1 MNNNF
6 LGASLKG
13 DVLPKNIVLAS
24 LLIMFW
30 LIFKPSAWRRYIA
43 NIDSD
48 LEANFALANLKLQ
61 DWQNSTL
68 QKILILGHGLW
79 AIWITAIVAIV
90 LMLLSTPSDKL
101 ILISCYTLLL
111 VAAAGFLS
119 SMLISVAF
127 GIIGGAMAGLLLSIP
142 IAMGDYQLEELLIFN
157 MVENIAIAVLLNT
170 PDVINPFQSHDSRT
184 FYTIILAI
192 FTASCAASIMLNTKK
207 NADAHKYYY
216 QIGSIVIGIF
226 VSAIAIFVVAFL
238 VSILV
243 PRAAL
248 IQNSMLYVIVYDGM
262 IAILFG
268 FAISIIWAL
277 LTLRWKQ
284 SLLIGI
290 SAILLFTILTWLKN
304 DFSSITILKP
314 ILIGVYGGIENAML
328 YILLF
333 AFPYVLAKK
342 IANTW
347 AGILAGILGSGGTYV
362 VFAIIM
368 ESYALTTI
376 LPWTILA
383 LVAGLTV
390 NWWRPFLLYPFEAV
404 WNLLICRAYERRKT
418 SRMIRWHSAFWDELQ
433 YIPLYGL
440 ENYLVILTERYPT
453 VGKNAIEYLSINSQ
467 RWAATE
473 AQIELDARH
482 LQNNSCVE
490 GISKAH
496 LKLAAGEL
504 EGSTSAL
511 LRSFSRISLDVK
523 AALEQKSKYNQR
535 LVFNKVEESLDGL
548 LRELTRSSEPYAIR
562 FRPIAETWRHTI
574 ADHIKV
580 LSAIVEAN
588 QEIINPYVTGIPLTE
603 DQEIFVGRSG
613 ISERIERL
621 LLDKRR
627 PPLLLY
633 GQRRTGKTSLLNNL
647 GKLLPTNMIPLFVDL
662 QGSASLAK
670 DFSGFLYNISRAI
683 LSSAK
688 RHRKIILPILTRE
701 KLIEDPFSYFD
712 EWLDEIEQE
721 LDENQTFLLML
732 DEFSALDFVLA
743 KGLLDEAL
751 VLGMFRH
758 IIQHRP
764 RIKLLLSDSNSID
777 EFERWASYLINVQTV
792 HISYL
797 EAEETLQ
804 LVQQPT
810 PDFNLC
816 YEEEASQRV
825 LTITRGHPALTQLLC
840 SEIVNFK
847 NKQDI
852 SIRHLVQISD
862 VEAAIP
868 GALQNGR
875 FFLSDIRNNQIK
887 TKTALAML
895 KYIAVQ
901 GEAAIVSEQELQA
914 QFPEDFEASKANLL
928 QRELI
933 EEIGENAYRFQVE
946 LIRRYFE

>member
-13 DVLPKNIVLAS
+13 EVLPKNIVLAS
-24 LLIMFW
+24 LLLMFW

-48 LEANFALANLKLQ
+48 LAAHFALANLKLQ
-61 DWQNSTL
+61 HWQNSAL
-68 QKILILGHGLW
+68 QKLLILGHGLW

-101 ILISCYTLLL
+101 ILISCYTLFM
-111 VAAAGFLS
+111 VAVGGFLS
-119 SMLISVAF
+119 SMLISVPF
-127 GIIGGAMAGLLLSIP
+127 GIVAGAMAGLLLTIP
-142 IAMGDYQLEELLIFN
+142 IAMSDYQLEELLVFN
-157 MVENIAIAVLLNT
+157 MVKNIEIVAIVTN
-170 PDVINPFQSHDSRT
+170 PDINFSFQNHDSRT

-192 FTASCAASIMLNTKK
+192 FTASCAASIMLSTKK
-207 NADAHKYYY
+207 NTNGHKYYH

-226 VSAIAIFVVAFL
+226 VSAIAIFIIALLISFIIIHAAAWIQSA
-238 VSILV
+238 SIFV
-243 PRAAL
+243 MAY
-248 IQNSMLYVIVYDGM
+248 NGM

-268 FAISIIWAL
+268 FAITIIWSL

-284 SLLIGI
+284 ALFIGI
-290 SAILLFTILTWLKN
+290 STILLLIILAWLKYN
-304 DFSSITILKP
+304 INILKP
-314 ILIGVYGGIENAML
+314 MLIGVYGGIENAML
-328 YILLF
+328 YIFLF

-347 AGILAGILGSGGTYV
+347 AGILAGILGSAGTYV
-362 VFAIIM
+362 VFATFFM
-368 ESYALTTI
+368 KSYSVTAI
-376 LPWTILA
+376 VPWTILA
-383 LVAGLTV
+383 LVAGLTI
-390 NWWRPFLLYPFEAV
+390 NWWRPFILYPFEAV

-440 ENYLVILTERYPT
+440 ENYLVILTERYPI

-467 RWAATE
+467 RWAAKE
-473 AQIELDARH
+473 AQIELDARR
-482 LQNNSCVE
+482 LQNNTSVE
-490 GISKAH
+490 EISQAH
-496 LKLAAGEL
+496 RKLAAGEL
-504 EGSTSAL
+504 EGPASAL
-511 LRSFSRISLDVK
+511 LRSFSRISLDVQ

-535 LVFNKVEESLDGL
+535 LVFNNVEESLNGL

-562 FRPIAETWRHTI
+562 FRPIAETWRHII

-580 LSAIVEAN
+580 LSEIVEAN

-603 DQEIFVGRSG
+603 HQEIFVGRSG

-670 DFSGFLYNISRAI
+670 DFAGFLYNISRAI

-688 RHRKIILPILTRE
+688 RHRKIILPVLTRE
-701 KLIEDPFSYFD
+701 KLTDDPFSYFD
-712 EWLDEIEQE
+712 EWLDEIEQATE
-721 LDENQTFLLML
+721 ENQTFLLML
-732 DEFSALDFVLA
+732 DEFSALDMVLA

-764 RIKLLLSDSNSID
+764 RIKILLSDSNSID

-797 EAEETLQ
+797 EVEEALQ
-804 LVQQPT
+804 LIQQPT

-816 YEEEASQRV
+816 YEQEACQRV
-825 LTITRGHPALTQLLC
+825 ITVTRCHPALTQLLC
-840 SEIVNFK
+840 SEIVNLK

-868 GALQNGR
+868 GALQNGG
-875 FFLSDIRNNQIK
+875 FFLSDIKNNQVK
-887 TKTALAML
+887 TKNALAML
-895 KYIAVQ
+895 KYIAAQ

-914 QFPEDFEASKANLL
+914 QFPEDFEASKAKLL

-933 EEIGENAYRFQVE
+933 EEAEENAYRFQVE
-946 LIRRYFE
+946 LIRRYF

>member
-1 MNNNF
+1 MKKNLVLDSF
-6 LGASLKG
+6 L
-13 DVLPKNIVLAS
+13 I
-24 LLIMFW
+24 IFW
-30 LIFKPSAWRRYIA
+30 LVFKPSAWRRYIT

-48 LEANFALANLKLQ
+48 LAPNFALANLKLQ
-61 DWQNSTL
+61 HWRNYDL
-68 QKILILGHGLW
+68 QKLLILGHALW
-79 AIWITAIVAIV
+79 GVWITAIVAIV

-101 ILISCYTLLL
+101 ILISCYTLFL
-111 VAAAGFLS
+111 VAVGGFLS

-127 GIIGGAMAGLLLSIP
+127 GIIAGAMAGLLLSIP
-142 IAMGDYQLEELLIFN
+142 MAMGDYQLEQLVVFN

-170 PDVINPFQSHDSRT
+170 TDAINLFQSHDSRS

-192 FTASCAASIMLNTKK
+192 FTASCAATIMLNTNKTT
-207 NADAHKYYY
+207 NAQKYYH
-216 QIGSIVIGIF
+216 QIGSVTIGIF
-226 VSAIAIFVVAFL
+226 VSAIAIFIIAFV
-238 VSILV
+238 VSILA

-248 IQNSMLYVIVYDGM
+248 MLSTNMYVMAYDGM
-262 IAILFG
+262 IAVLFG
-268 FAISIIWAL
+268 FAITIIWAL
-277 LTLRWKQ
+277 LTLRWKPA
-284 SLLIGI
+284 LLIGV
-290 SAILLFTILTWLKN
+290 SALLLLTIFTWLKN
-304 DFSSITILKP
+304 YFSNP
-314 ILIGVYGGIENAML
+314 ILIGVHGGIENAML

-333 AFPYVLAKK
+333 AFPYVLATK

-362 VFAIIM
+362 VFAIITQ
-368 ESYALTTI
+368 SYALTTI

-404 WNLLICRAYERRKT
+404 WNIFICRAYERRKT

-440 ENYLVILTERYPT
+440 ENFLVKITERYPR
-453 VGKNAIEYLSINSQ
+453 VGKNAIEYLSVNSQ
-467 RWAATE
+467 AWAAKE
-473 AQIELDARH
+473 AQIELDARR

-511 LRSFSRISLDVK
+511 LRSFSRISLDVQ

-535 LVFNKVEESLDGL
+535 LVLNKVEASLDGL
-548 LRELTRSSEPYAIR
+548 LRELTRSSEAYAIR

-574 ADHIKV
+574 ADHLKV
-580 LSAIVEAN
+580 LSEIVEAN
-588 QEIINPYVTGIPLTE
+588 QEIINPYVIALPLTE

-627 PPLLLY
+627 PPLFLY

-647 GKLLPTNMIPLFVDL
+647 SKLLPTNMIPLFVDL
-662 QGSASLAK
+662 QGPPASSK
-670 DFSGFLYNISRAI
+670 DFAGFLYNISRAM
-683 LSSAK
+683 LNSAK
-688 RHRKIILPILTRE
+688 RHRKIILPVLTRE
-701 KLIEDPFSYFD
+701 KLTEDPFSYFD

-732 DEFSALDFVLA
+732 DEFSVLDFVLA

-764 RIKLLLSDSNSID
+764 RIKMLLSDSSSID

-797 EAEETLQ
+797 ETEEALQ
-804 LVQQPT
+804 LITQPIPNFT
-810 PDFNLC
+810 LC
-816 YEEEASQRV
+816 YEEDASQRV

-840 SEIVNFK
+840 SEIVNLK

-868 GALQNGR
+868 GALQNGG
-875 FFLSDIRNNQIK
+875 FFLSDIRNSQVK

-895 KYIAVQ
+895 KYIAAK
-901 GEAAIVSEQELQA
+901 GEAAIVSEAELQA

-933 EEIGENAYRFQVE
+933 EATGKNAYRFQVE
-946 LIRRYFE
+946 LIRRYF

>member
-1 MNNNF
+1 
-6 LGASLKG
+6 
-13 DVLPKNIVLAS
+13 
-24 LLIMFW
+24 
-30 LIFKPSAWRRYIA
+30 
-43 NIDSD
+43 
-48 LEANFALANLKLQ
+48 
-61 DWQNSTL
+61 
-68 QKILILGHGLW
+68 
-79 AIWITAIVAIV
+79 VAV
-90 LMLLSTPSDKL
+90 G
-101 ILISCYTLLL
+101 
-111 VAAAGFLS
+111 GFLS
-119 SMLISVAF
+119 SMLVSVAF
-127 GIIGGAMAGLLLSIP
+127 GIIAGAMAGLLLSIP
-142 IAMGDYQLEELLIFN
+142 IAIGDYQLEELLVFN
-157 MVENIAIAVLLNT
+157 MVKNIAIVVLLNT
-170 PDVINPFQSHDSRT
+170 PDAINPFQNHDHRS

-207 NADAHKYYY
+207 NTNGQKYYY
-216 QIGSIVIGIF
+216 QIGSIIIGIF
-226 VSAIAIFVVAFL
+226 VSAIAIFIIAFL
-238 VSILV
+238 VSILI

-248 IQNSMLYVIVYDGM
+248 IDNSILYVIAYDGI
-262 IAILFG
+262 IALLFG
-268 FAISIIWAL
+268 FAIAIIWAL

-284 SLLIGI
+284 ALLIGI
-290 SAILLFTILTWLKN
+290 STILVLTIFTWLKN
-304 DFSSITILKP
+304 DFSSISTLKP

-347 AGILAGILGSGGTYV
+347 AGILAGILGSAGTYV
-362 VFAIIM
+362 AFVIIM

-376 LPWTILA
+376 VPWTILA
-383 LVAGLTV
+383 LLAGLTI

-418 SRMIRWHSAFWDELQ
+418 SRIIRWHSAFWDELQ

-467 RWAATE
+467 RWAAKE
-473 AQIELDARH
+473 AQIELDARR
-482 LQNNSCVE
+482 LQNNTSVE
-490 GISKAH
+490 QISQAH
-496 LKLAAGEL
+496 SKLAAGEL
-504 EGSTSAL
+504 EGPASAL
-511 LRSFSRISLDVK
+511 LRSFSRISLDVQ
-523 AALEQKSKYNQR
+523 AALKQKSKYNQR
-535 LVFNKVEESLDGL
+535 LVFNKVEENLDGL

-562 FRPIAETWRHTI
+562 FRPIAETWRQII
-574 ADHIKV
+574 ANHIKV
-580 LSAIVEAN
+580 LSEIVEAN
-588 QEIINPYVTGIPLTE
+588 QEIINPYVTAIPLTE

-662 QGSASLAK
+662 QGPVSSSK
-670 DFSGFLYNISRAI
+670 DFPGFLYNISRAI
-683 LSSAK
+683 LNSAK
-688 RHRKIILPILTRE
+688 RHRQIILPVLTRE
-701 KLIEDPFSYFD
+701 KLSEDPFSYFD
-712 EWLDEIEQE
+712 EWLDQIEEQI
-721 LDENQTFLLML
+721 DENQNLLLML
-732 DEFSALDFVLA
+732 DEFSVLDYVLA

-764 RIKLLLSDSNSID
+764 RIKILLSDSNSID

-797 EAEETLQ
+797 ETEETLQ
-804 LVQQPT
+804 LIQQPT

-816 YEEEASQRV
+816 YEENACQRV
-825 LTITRGHPALTQLLC
+825 LTITRGHPALTQYLC
-840 SEIVNFK
+840 SEIVNLK

-868 GALQNGR
+868 EALQNGS
-875 FFLSDIRNNQIK
+875 FFLSDIHKNQVK

-895 KYIAVQ
+895 KYIAAQ
-901 GEAAIVSEQELQA
+901 GEAAIVSEQELKVK
-914 QFPEDFEASKANLL
+914 FPKDFEASKANLL

-933 EEIGENAYRFQVE
+933 EEAGENAYRFQVE
-946 LIRRYFE
+946 LIRRYF

>member
-6 LGASLKG
+6 LGIYLKG
-13 DVLPKNIVLAS
+13 KILPKNIVLAS
-24 LLIMFW
+24 LLVMFW
-30 LIFKPSAWRRYIA
+30 LIFQPSAWRRYIT

-48 LEANFALANLKLQ
+48 LAANFALANLKLQ
-61 DWQNSTL
+61 HWRNSAL
-68 QKILILGHGLW
+68 HKLLILGHGLW
-79 AIWITAIVAIV
+79 SVWITAIVAIV
-90 LMLLSTPSDKL
+90 LMLLSTPSDKF
-101 ILISCYTLLL
+101 ILISCYTLFL
-111 VAAAGFLS
+111 VAVGGFLG

-127 GIIGGAMAGLLLSIP
+127 GIIAGAMAGLLLSIP
-142 IAMGDYQLEELLIFN
+142 MAIGDYQLEDLLVFN
-157 MVENIAIAVLLNT
+157 MVENIAIAVLLHT
-170 PDVINPFQSHDSRT
+170 TDAINLFQSHDSRS

-192 FTASCAASIMLNTKK
+192 FIASCAASIMLSTNKTT
-207 NADAHKYYY
+207 NGQKYYH
-216 QIGSIVIGIF
+216 QIGSVIIGIF
-226 VSAIAIFVVAFL
+226 VSAIAIFLIAFL
-238 VSILV
+238 VSILA
-243 PRAAL
+243 PRAAWL
-248 IQNSMLYVIVYDGM
+248 QTNIYVMAYDGM
-262 IAILFG
+262 IAFLFG
-268 FAISIIWAL
+268 FAITIIWGL

-284 SLLIGI
+284 ALLIGI
-290 SAILLFTILTWLKN
+290 STLLLLTIFTWLKN
-304 DFSSITILKP
+304 YFSGINTLKP
-314 ILIGVYGGIENAML
+314 ILIGVHGGIENAML

-404 WNLLICRAYERRKT
+404 WNLLICRAYDRRKT

-440 ENYLVILTERYPT
+440 ENYLVKITERYPT

-467 RWAATE
+467 RWAAKE
-473 AQIELDARH
+473 AQIELDARR

-511 LRSFSRISLDVK
+511 LRSFSRISLDVQ
-523 AALEQKSKYNQR
+523 AALKQKSKYNQR
-535 LVFNKVEESLDGL
+535 LVLNKVEESLDGL

-562 FRPIAETWRHTI
+562 FRPIAEIWRHTI

-688 RHRKIILPILTRE
+688 RHRKIILPVLTRE
-701 KLIEDPFSYFD
+701 KLTEDPFSYFD

-721 LDENQTFLLML
+721 LDENQTFVLML

-764 RIKLLLSDSNSID
+764 RIKMLLSDSNSID

-797 EAEETLQ
+797 EVEETLQ

-825 LTITRGHPALTQLLC
+825 LSITRGHPALTQLLC
-840 SEIVNFK
+840 SEIVNLK

-852 SIRHLVQISD
+852 SIRHLVQVSD

-875 FFLSDIRNNQIK
+875 FFLSDIHNNQVK

-895 KYIAVQ
+895 KYIAAQ

-914 QFPEDFEASKANLL
+914 QFAEDFEASKANLL

-933 EEIGENAYRFQVE
+933 EATGGNAYRFQVE
-946 LIRRYFE
+946 LIRRYF

>member
-1 MNNNF
+1 MNNIFFSF
-6 LGASLKG
+6 L
-13 DVLPKNIVLAS
+13 I
-24 LLIMFW
+24 IFW
-30 LIFKPSAWRRYIA
+30 LIFKPSAWRRYIT

-48 LEANFALANLKLQ
+48 LAPNFALANLKLQ
-61 DWQNSTL
+61 HWRSSAL
-68 QKILILGHGLW
+68 HKLLILGHGLW
-79 AIWITAIVAIV
+79 SVWITAIVAIV

-101 ILISCYTLLL
+101 ILISCYTLFL
-111 VAAAGFLS
+111 VAVGGFLS

-127 GIIGGAMAGLLLSIP
+127 GIIAGAMAGLLLSIP
-142 IAMGDYQLEELLIFN
+142 MAMGDYQLDQLLVFK

-170 PDVINPFQSHDSRT
+170 TDAINLFQNHDSRS
-184 FYTIILAI
+184 FYTVILAI
-192 FTASCAASIMLNTKK
+192 FTASCAASIMLNTNKAT
-207 NADAHKYYY
+207 NGQKYYH
-216 QIGSIVIGIF
+216 QIGSVIIGIF
-226 VSAIAIFVVAFL
+226 VSAIAIFIIAFV
-238 VSILV
+238 VSILA

-248 IQNSMLYVIVYDGM
+248 ILSTNMYVMAYDGM
-262 IAILFG
+262 IAFLFG
-268 FAISIIWAL
+268 FAITIIWAL
-277 LTLRWKQ
+277 LTLRWKPA
-284 SLLIGI
+284 LLIGI
-290 SAILLFTILTWLKN
+290 SASFLLYIFTWLKN
-304 DFSSITILKP
+304 DFNNP
-314 ILIGVYGGIENAML
+314 ILIGVHGGIENAML

-333 AFPYVLAKK
+333 AFPYVLATK

-383 LVAGLTV
+383 LVAGLTI

-440 ENYLVILTERYPT
+440 ENYLVKITERYPR
-453 VGKNAIEYLSINSQ
+453 VGKNAIDYLSVNSQ
-467 RWAATE
+467 AWAAKE

-482 LQNNSCVE
+482 LQNNNCVE

-511 LRSFSRISLDVK
+511 LRSFSRISLDVQ
-523 AALEQKSKYNQR
+523 AASEQKSKYNQR
-535 LVFNKVEESLDGL
+535 LVFKKVEESLDGL
-548 LRELTRSSEPYAIR
+548 LRELTRSSEAYAIR
-562 FRPIAETWRHTI
+562 FRPIAETWRQTI

-580 LSAIVEAN
+580 LSEIVEAN
-588 QEIINPYVTGIPLTE
+588 QEIINPYVIGIPLTE

-633 GQRRTGKTSLLNNL
+633 GQRRTGKTSLINNL
-647 GKLLPTNMIPLFVDL
+647 GKLLPSNMIPLFVDL
-662 QGSASLAK
+662 QGPASSAK
-670 DFSGFLYNISRAI
+670 DFAGFLYNISRAM

-701 KLIEDPFSYFD
+701 KLTEDPFSYFD

-797 EAEETLQ
+797 EAEEALQ
-804 LVQQPT
+804 LIQQPT
-810 PDFNLC
+810 PDFTLC

-840 SEIVNFK
+840 SEIVNLK
-847 NKQDI
+847 NQQDI
-852 SIRHLVQISD
+852 SIRHLVQVSD

-868 GALQNGR
+868 GALQNGS
-875 FFLSDIRNNQIK
+875 FFLSDIRNNQVK

-895 KYIAVQ
+895 KYIAAK
-901 GEAAIVSEQELQA
+901 GEAAIVNEQELQA

-933 EEIGENAYRFQVE
+933 EATGENAYRFQVE
-946 LIRRYFE
+946 LIRRYF

>member
-1 MNNNF
+1 MNHNF

-13 DVLPKNIVLAS
+13 ELLPKNIVLAS
-24 LLIMFW
+24 LLLMFW

-48 LEANFALANLKLQ
+48 LAANFALANLKLPH
-61 DWQNSTL
+61 WQNSAL
-68 QKILILGHGLW
+68 QKLLILGHGLW
-79 AIWITAIVAIV
+79 SVWITAIVAIV

-101 ILISCYTLLL
+101 ILISCYTLFL
-111 VAAAGFLS
+111 VAVGGFLS

-127 GIIGGAMAGLLLSIP
+127 GIIAGTMAGLLLTIP
-142 IAMGDYQLEELLIFN
+142 IAMSDYSLEKLLVFN
-157 MVENIAIAVLLNT
+157 MVKNIEIAVLLNT
-170 PDVINPFQSHDSRT
+170 PNINLSFKNYDSRT

-207 NADAHKYYY
+207 NTNGHKYYH

-226 VSAIAIFVVAFL
+226 VSVIAIFLIAFL
-238 VSILV
+238 ISIIV
-243 PRAAL
+243 THAAAW
-248 IQNSMLYVIVYDGM
+248 IQSGSMFVMAYDGM

-268 FAISIIWAL
+268 FAIMIIWSL

-284 SLLIGI
+284 ALLIGI
-290 SAILLFTILTWLKN
+290 STMLVLGILAWLKYN
-304 DFSSITILKP
+304 INALKP
-314 ILIGVYGGIENAML
+314 MLIGVHGGIENAML
-328 YILLF
+328 YISLF

-347 AGILAGILGSGGTYV
+347 AGILAGILGSAGTYV
-362 VFAIIM
+362 VFATFFM
-368 ESYALTTI
+368 KSYSVTAI
-376 LPWTILA
+376 VPWTILA
-383 LVAGLTV
+383 LVAGLTI
-390 NWWRPFLLYPFEAV
+390 NWWRPFILYPFEAV

-440 ENYLVILTERYPT
+440 ENYLVILTERYPI

-467 RWAATE
+467 RWAAKE
-473 AQIELDARH
+473 AQIELDARR
-482 LQNNSCVE
+482 LQNNTSVE
-490 GISKAH
+490 GISQAH
-496 LKLAAGEL
+496 RKLAAGEL
-504 EGSTSAL
+504 EGPASAL
-511 LRSFSRISLDVK
+511 LRSFSRISLDVQ

-562 FRPIAETWRHTI
+562 FRPIAESWRQTI

-580 LSAIVEAN
+580 LSEIVEAN

-647 GKLLPTNMIPLFVDL
+647 GKLLPSNMIPLFVDL

-688 RHRKIILPILTRE
+688 RHRKIILPVLTRE
-701 KLIEDPFSYFD
+701 KLTDDPFSYFD

-721 LDENQTFLLML
+721 LDDNQTFLLML
-732 DEFSALDFVLA
+732 DEFSALDMVLA

-764 RIKLLLSDSNSID
+764 RIKILLSDSNSID

-797 EAEETLQ
+797 EVEETLQ

-816 YEEEASQRV
+816 YEQDACQRV
-825 LTITRGHPALTQLLC
+825 LTVTRCHPALTQLLC
-840 SEIVNFK
+840 SEIVNLK

-852 SIRHLVQISD
+852 SIRHLVQVSD

-875 FFLSDIRNNQIK
+875 FFLSDIQNNQVK

-895 KYIAVQ
+895 KYIAAK
-901 GEAAIVSEQELQA
+901 GEAAIVSETELKVK
-914 QFPEDFEASKANLL
+914 FPKDFEASKANLL

-933 EEIGENAYRFQVE
+933 EKAGENAYRFQVE
-946 LIRRYFE
+946 LIRRYF

>member
-6 LGASLKG
+6 LGAFLKG
-13 DVLPKNIVLAS
+13 KVLPKNIVLAS

-30 LIFKPSAWRRYIA
+30 LIFKPSAWRRYIT

-48 LEANFALANLKLQ
+48 LVANFALANLNLRHWRHSALHKL
-61 DWQNSTL
+61 
-68 QKILILGHGLW
+68 LILGHGLW
-79 AIWITAIVAIV
+79 SVWITAIVAIV

-101 ILISCYTLLL
+101 ILISCYTLFL
-111 VAAAGFLS
+111 VAVGGFLS

-127 GIIGGAMAGLLLSIP
+127 GIIAGAMAGLLLSIP
-142 IAMGDYQLEELLIFN
+142 MAIGDYQLDELLVFN

-170 PDVINPFQSHDSRT
+170 TDAINLFQNHDSRS

-192 FTASCAASIMLNTKK
+192 FTASCAASIMLNTNKAT
-207 NADAHKYYY
+207 NGQKYYH
-216 QIGSIVIGIF
+216 QIGSVTIGIF
-226 VSAIAIFVVAFL
+226 VSAIAIFIIAFL
-238 VSILV
+238 VSILA

-248 IQNSMLYVIVYDGM
+248 MLSTNMYVMAYDGM
-262 IAILFG
+262 IAVLFG
-268 FAISIIWAL
+268 FAITIIWAL
-277 LTLRWKQ
+277 LTLRWKPA
-284 SLLIGI
+284 LLIGI
-290 SAILLFTILTWLKN
+290 SALLLLTIFTWLKN
-304 DFSSITILKP
+304 YFSNP
-314 ILIGVYGGIENAML
+314 ILIGVHGGIENAML

-333 AFPYVLAKK
+333 AFPYVLATR

-368 ESYALTTI
+368 QSYALTTI

-440 ENYLVILTERYPT
+440 ENFLVKITERYPR

-467 RWAATE
+467 RWAAKE
-473 AQIELDARH
+473 AQIELDARR

-523 AALEQKSKYNQR
+523 AALQQKNNYNQR
-535 LVFNKVEESLDGL
+535 LVFHKVEESLDGL

-562 FRPIAETWRHTI
+562 FRPIAETWRQTI

-580 LSAIVEAN
+580 LSEIVEAN

-647 GKLLPTNMIPLFVDL
+647 GKLLPSNMIPLFVDL

-688 RHRKIILPILTRE
+688 RHRKIILPVLTRE
-701 KLIEDPFSYFD
+701 KLTEDPFSYFD

-721 LDENQTFLLML
+721 LDENQTFVLML

-764 RIKLLLSDSNSID
+764 RIKMLLSDSNSID

-840 SEIVNFK
+840 SEIVIFK

-852 SIRHLVQISD
+852 SIRHLVQVSD

-875 FFLSDIRNNQIK
+875 FFLSDIHNNQVK

-895 KYIAVQ
+895 KYIAAQ
-901 GEAAIVSEQELQA
+901 GEAAIVSELELKVK
-914 QFPEDFEASKANLL
+914 FPKDFEASKANLL

-933 EEIGENAYRFQVE
+933 EAIGENAYRFQVE
-946 LIRRYFE
+946 LIRRYF

>member
-1 MNNNF
+1 MNNIFFSF
-6 LGASLKG
+6 L
-13 DVLPKNIVLAS
+13 I
-24 LLIMFW
+24 IFW
-30 LIFKPSAWRRYIA
+30 LIFKPSAWRRYIT

-48 LEANFALANLKLQ
+48 LAPNFALANLKLQ
-61 DWQNSTL
+61 HWRSSAL
-68 QKILILGHGLW
+68 HKLLILGHGLW
-79 AIWITAIVAIV
+79 SVWITAIVAIV

-101 ILISCYTLLL
+101 ILISCYTLFL
-111 VAAAGFLS
+111 VAVGGFLS

-127 GIIGGAMAGLLLSIP
+127 GIIAGAMAGLLLSIP
-142 IAMGDYQLEELLIFN
+142 MAMGDYQLDQLLVFK

-170 PDVINPFQSHDSRT
+170 TDAINLFQNHDSRS
-184 FYTIILAI
+184 FYTVILAI
-192 FTASCAASIMLNTKK
+192 FTASCAASIMLNTNKAT
-207 NADAHKYYY
+207 NGQKYYH
-216 QIGSIVIGIF
+216 QIGSVIIGIF
-226 VSAIAIFVVAFL
+226 VSAIAIFIIAFV
-238 VSILV
+238 VSILA

-248 IQNSMLYVIVYDGM
+248 ILSTNMYVMAYDGM
-262 IAILFG
+262 IAFLFG
-268 FAISIIWAL
+268 FAITIIWAL
-277 LTLRWKQ
+277 LTLRWKPA
-284 SLLIGI
+284 LLIGI
-290 SAILLFTILTWLKN
+290 SASFLLYIFTWLKN
-304 DFSSITILKP
+304 DFNNP
-314 ILIGVYGGIENAML
+314 ILIGVHGGIENAML

-333 AFPYVLAKK
+333 AFPYVLATK

-383 LVAGLTV
+383 LVAGLTI

-440 ENYLVILTERYPT
+440 ENYLVKITERYPR
-453 VGKNAIEYLSINSQ
+453 VGKNAIDYLSVNSQ
-467 RWAATE
+467 AWAAKE

-482 LQNNSCVE
+482 LQNNNCVE

-511 LRSFSRISLDVK
+511 LRSFSRISLDVQ
-523 AALEQKSKYNQR
+523 AASEQKSKYNQR
-535 LVFNKVEESLDGL
+535 LVFKKVEESLDGL
-548 LRELTRSSEPYAIR
+548 LRELTRSSEAYAIR
-562 FRPIAETWRHTI
+562 FRPIAETWRQTI

-580 LSAIVEAN
+580 LSEIVEAN
-588 QEIINPYVTGIPLTE
+588 QEIINPYVIGIPLTE

-633 GQRRTGKTSLLNNL
+633 GQRRTGKTSLINNL
-647 GKLLPTNMIPLFVDL
+647 GKLLPSNMIPLFVDL
-662 QGSASLAK
+662 QGPASSAK
-670 DFSGFLYNISRAI
+670 DFAGFLYNISRAM

-701 KLIEDPFSYFD
+701 KLTEDPFSYFD

-797 EAEETLQ
+797 EAEEALQ
-804 LVQQPT
+804 LIQQPT
-810 PDFNLC
+810 PDFTLC

-840 SEIVNFK
+840 SEIVNLK
-847 NKQDI
+847 NQQDI
-852 SIRHLVQISD
+852 SIRHLVQVSD

-868 GALQNGR
+868 GALQNGS

-895 KYIAVQ
+895 KYIAAK
-901 GEAAIVSEQELQA
+901 GEAAIVNEQELQA

-933 EEIGENAYRFQVE
+933 EATGENAYRFQVE
-946 LIRRYFE
+946 LIRRYF